1 MVRGKS
7 ITVGMTWA
15 LMSAMVAIPIS
26 ITVFSPL
33 VARAEAPALSA
44 AQSYYDAGKF
54 TDAVT
59 TLKTALSQ
67 GQVTGSDI
75 VRAKE
80 LLGRSQAKAG
90 DTAGGRATFLGLL
103 RQDPLY
109 RLDKLRTP
117 PDEVAV
123 FVQALRIFEAE
134 QLSASQRQPAS
145 ISLFYGIGS
154 GDNTDFGEYVVTG
167 GGNEKFEHKPEF
179 GLGVRFPLRPRL
191 SFDLEIQRFKSTN
204 EDSATGAGGGP
215 KQSTFELSALPL
227 VLSLHYSVHDA
238 GKLRVG
244 MFAGGGPMLNSYA
257 SVTDPN
263 TFGVTIKITDSKV
276 GTYFHAG
283 VEGEYALHPKLALNA
298 RALFRSAKASA
309 MYEGLDFN
317 QYDSPVTPATRARL
331 GDRDLDFTG
340 YGLSI
345 GLRGYIGY

>member
-15 LMSAMVAIPIS
+15 LMSTMVAIPMS
-26 ITVFSPL
+26 ITVLTPQ

-44 AQSYYDAGKF
+44 AQAFYDAGKF

-59 TLKTALSQ
+59 ALKTALSQ
-67 GQVTGSDI
+67 GQVTGRDI

-90 DTAGGRATFLGLL
+90 DTAGGHATFLGLL

-123 FVQALRIFEAE
+123 FDQALRTFEAE
-134 QLSASQRQPAS
+134 QHAASRRQPAS

-154 GDNTDFGEYVVTG
+154 GENKDFGEYVVTG
-167 GGNEKFEHKPEF
+167 GGDEKFEHKPEF
-179 GLGVRFPLRPRL
+179 GMGVRFPLRPRL

-204 EDSATGAGGGP
+204 EDSATGAGP
-215 KQSTFELSALPL
+215 REKSTYELSALPL
-227 VLSLHYSVHDA
+227 VFSLHYAVRDA
-238 GKLRVG
+238 GKMRVG
-244 MFAGGGPMLNSYA
+244 VFAGAGPMLNSYA
-257 SVTDPN
+257 SVTDPS
-263 TFGVTIKITDSKV
+263 TFGVTIKVTDSKV

-298 RALFRSAKASA
+298 RALFRSAKASG
-309 MYEGLDFN
+309 MYEGLDYN
-317 QYDSPVTPATRARL
+317 QYGSPITPATLARL
-331 GDRDLDFTG
+331 GDRDLDFSG
-340 YGLSI
+340 YGLSL